1 MLENSTAL
9 LLVNGLLGGS
19 IVLLGGLLSLFVREP
34 VYRLRLAGVTLLC
47 TVLAIG
53 VAALPGMPRWSPLTS
68 AQQEAVQNVVTL
80 PPPKASGRVEAASAT
95 LPSKNVEAVFPAG
108 HELNGSS
115 VGVFSVE
122 DDLSASPT
130 STSVAPSSAAV
141 SQFSQ
146 PVLPPEFVPQLVQ
159 VFATGY
165 LVCVAGLFL
174 WWVVGVAFRIRMIR
188 AGRSADESTQSLL
201 HEIARDRADRV
212 RLVISRDV
220 RQPIACRAYGRVIML
235 PESLVENGS
244 RQELRFALAH

>member
-19 IVLLGGLLSLFVREP
+19 IVLLAGGLLSLFVREP

-53 VAALPGMPRWSPLTS
+53 VAALPAMPRWSPLTS

-80 PPPKASGRVEAASAT
+80 PPPKAGGQMEAASAT
-95 LPSKNVEAVFPAG
+95 FPPKNVEAVFPAG

-130 STSVAPSSAAV
+130 STAVTPSSAAV

-159 VFATGY
+159 VFIKAVEKS
-165 LVCVAGLFL
+165 LIVKVQSVFKK
-174 WWVVGVAFRIRMIR
+174 IN
-188 AGRSADESTQSLL
+188 SLL
-201 HEIARDRADRV
+201 LLVFIIK
-212 RLVISRDV
+212 VISK
-220 RQPIACRAYGRVIML
+220 ICFKSAIHIIIMI
-235 PESLVENGS
+235 V
-244 RQELRFALAH
+244 

>member
-174 WWVVGVAFRIRMIR
+174 WWVVGVAHRVGAWDDALLRDVVRIQQRQRDRLRTINCVR
-188 AGRSADESTQSLL
+188 AGRYAT
-201 HEIARDRADRV
+201 RV
-212 RLVISRDV
+212 RVDGPLCA
-220 RQPIACRAYGRVIML
+220 QPL
-235 PESLVENGS
+235 S
-244 RQELRFALAH
+244 F